1 MTTTPAHPF
10 QSAHAALASFTIG
23 IGYCVLTAGLAVAD
37 SAPWVNN
44 VRRTEALVR
53 ATSGDDLALR
63 RRLLALSPA
72 VRPDEAERVARCAY
86 TTGRELAREWRVVS
100 VPGVQNFLV
109 NIGARKGG
117 LCFQWASELLIR
129 LNALRLETLDLHWAE
144 SYAETV
150 SEHNVIVV
158 TAKGQAFEKGLLL
171 DNWRYEGHL
180 IYGRVTTDPEYRW
193 TENPAELAR
202 RLKANSS
209 PTPQSGLVN
218 GEIRRLTPR

>member
-1 MTTTPAHPF
+1 MTIAPTRLF
-10 QSAHAALASFTIG
+10 QSARTTLASFAIG
-23 IGYCVLTAGLAVAD
+23 IGCCVLAPGLAVAD
-37 SAPWVNN
+37 NAPWFNN
-44 VRRTEALVR
+44 VRPTEALVR
-53 ATSGDDLALR
+53 ATSGDDLSLR

-158 TAKGQAFEKGLLL
+158 TAKDQAFEKGILL

-193 TENPAELAR
+193 TENSAELAR

-209 PTPQSGLVN
+209 PTPKSGL
-218 GEIRRLTPR
+218 